1 MFTPCWKKKK
11 TLIKKLHHGQVGLTI
26 QGLSSLSLGYGK
38 HGLRDG
44 VWLLKWPHTFMATL
58 FFSSSLAMAG

>member
-1 MFTPCWKKKK
+1 MLEKKLK
-11 TLIKKLHHGQVGLTI
+11 LIKKFHHGQVGLTI

-44 VWLLKWPHTFMATL
+44 VWFFKWPHTLMATF
-58 FFSSSLAMAG
+58 FFSYSLVMVG